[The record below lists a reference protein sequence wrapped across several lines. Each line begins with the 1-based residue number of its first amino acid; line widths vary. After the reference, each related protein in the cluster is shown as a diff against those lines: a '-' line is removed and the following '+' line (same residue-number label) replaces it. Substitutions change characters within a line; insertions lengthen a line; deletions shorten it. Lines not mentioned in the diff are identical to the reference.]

1 MIAGKLDPITGA
13 RMQLPIGGCLTP
25 ASRANSSIAIVN
37 RVTCLERSRRI
48 QNSSSTIGGVAWETE
63 RGTGSLA
70 AILPC
75 HPAFRGEIVVGKSC
89 RDTVDASHSFPTF
102 LYIYFFRCYWKYCIK
117 IPVKKLPFRSFS
129 LNNSMN
135 YTYKTFIFYKRKKI
149 CWTILKSISL
159 FWYFNPL
166 TVHLLIPHL
175 YFPSLNFL
183 TNTTF
188 KFGHS
193 MLYEILKKIKCK

>member
-48 QNSSSTIGGVAWETE
+48 QNFSSTIDGVAWETE

-166 TVHLLIPHL
+166 TVHTTSLFS
-175 YFPSLNFL
+175 FPQFLNEYNFQIR
-183 TNTTF
+183 TF
-188 KFGHS
+188 HALWDFRKNQT
-193 MLYEILKKIKCK
+193 